1 MLRDASQSLEH
12 APLYPLLSHKTAWKA
27 IVEEF
32 QLSPQQARI
41 VRLVL
46 RGKQVKEI
54 AHDLNI
60 KPATVQ
66 TYLGRIYVRN
76 NVEDRLQLV
85 LKIFGAA
92 WQFKL
97 SQSDDSKEA

>member
-1 MLRDASQSLEH
+1 MLRDASQPLEQD
-12 APLYPLLSHKTAWKA
+12 PLYPLLSHKTAWKA

-32 QLSPQQARI
+32 QFSPQQARI

-60 KPATVQ
+60 KPGTP
-66 TYLGRIYVRN
+66 
-76 NVEDRLQLV
+76 
-85 LKIFGAA
+85 
-92 WQFKL
+92 
-97 SQSDDSKEA
+97 